1 MTTEIKTRV
10 STDIE
15 EIPPIRTEMRATA
28 RPLADRHMETIRLTK
43 RLAVSDADGRTVYDT
58 GETPSHSFVTAFIWG
73 LWACFIRTN
82 QRATD
87 IYGTPQTLVRW
98 EQHDTQLLRLNS
110 GMGETRFGPVIGTGT
125 TELSNH
131 DTRLAAQIGHGTGT
145 NQLIHGATTLI
156 GPTEIAGALI
166 ITIQRTY
173 TNHSAATVT
182 VSECGIYSIGSEI
195 SPPYFHCI
203 IRDLVTPAIR
213 VPVGHTL
220 LLEYRIQTRV

>member
-15 EIPPIRTEMRATA
+15 EIPPIRTEMSITTQ
-28 RPLADRHMETIRLTK
+28 PPTSRHLETIRLTK
-43 RLAVSDADGRTVYDT
+43 RLAVSDADGRTIYDT
-58 GETPSHSFVTAFIWG
+58 GEIPSHSFVIAFMLG
-73 LWACFIRTN
+73 LWACFIRAHIN
-82 QRATD
+82 ATD
-87 IYGTPQTLVRW
+87 IYGASQRLVHW
-98 EQHDTQLLRLNS
+98 TQHDTQLFRLNS
-110 GMGETRFGPVIGTGT
+110 GAGDTRFGPVIGTGT

-131 DTRLAAQIGHGTGT
+131 DTRLATQIGHGTGT
-145 NQLIHGATTLI
+145 NQLMHGSTTLL
-156 GPTEIAGALI
+156 GPTEIAGALV

-182 VSECGIYSIGSEI
+182 VSECGIYSAGNEI
-195 SPPYFHCI
+195 TPPHFHCI
-203 IRDLVTPAIR
+203 IRDLVSPAIS